1 MAPKLAAAGAF
12 VVSLDSMMNIA
23 FPAMAAAFAVPPET
37 VRWIIICY
45 TGVYALMAFV
55 GGAAADVVG
64 HVRVFRVGVA
74 LTAVAFLAGALAPT
88 FGWLLAARVL
98 QGFAGGLVYGTAPG
112 IVTLAAAPEHRGRA
126 LGSFN
131 AAMALGFA
139 IGPLPAGALVDAF
152 GWRAVFYARL
162 PLAVAVFAATL
173 ALPTVRAAMGSRRLV
188 ALADLRRAPVPVAC
202 ALAFLAQGA
211 IFAIWLLAPFHLIA
225 QRGFDTTVAG
235 AIFTLA
241 PLGTTLAAPLAGRVA
256 DRLGAAAPLIAG
268 LALETVGLGV
278 LALAS
283 AGTPLVVVAVALFA
297 AGFGIG
303 TFQVP
308 MMTLVMGAFPSSLQ
322 GAAGGLAFLSRTL
335 GLVTGVA
342 TLAAVFAAR
351 RPAVGFDGA
360 YRDAFLVATVVVA
373 AATVLAI
380 ARFGRRAR

>member
-1 MAPKLAAAGAF
+1 MAT
-12 VVSLDSMMNIA
+12 
-23 FPAMAAAFAVPPET
+23 AFAVPPES

-64 HVRVFRVGVA
+64 HARVFRVGIA
-74 LTAVAFLAGALAPT
+74 LTALAFLAGALAPG

-131 AAMALGFA
+131 AALALGLA
-139 IGPLPAGALVDAF
+139 IGPVPAGALVDAF
-152 GWRAVFYARL
+152 GWRAVFFARL

-173 ALPTVRAAMGSRRLV
+173 ALPPVRAAIGSRRLV
-188 ALADLRRAPVPVAC
+188 GLADLRRKPVPVAC
-202 ALAFLAQGA
+202 VLVFLAQGA
-211 IFAIWLLAPFHLIA
+211 IFAIWLLAPFHLVE
-225 QRGFDTTVAG
+225 QRGFGTAVAG
-235 AIFTLA
+235 AIFTLT
-241 PLGTTLAAPLAGRVA
+241 PLGTTVAAPFAGRVA

-268 LALETVGLGV
+268 LALETLGLGV
-278 LALAS
+278 LAF
-283 AGTPLVVVAVALFA
+283 AGTGTSLVVVATALFA

-303 TFQVP
+303 MFQVP
-308 MMTLVMGAFPSSLQ
+308 MMALVMGAFPSALQ
-322 GAAGGLAFLSRTL
+322 GAAGGLAFLARTL

-351 RPAVGFDGA
+351 RPVVGFDA
-360 YRDAFLVATVVVA
+360 AFRDAFLLATLVVG
-373 AATVLAI
+373 AATLLALV
-380 ARFGRRAR
+380 RFRRRAR